1 MRLLCTLP
9 KHLTKFGI
17 EVMISNSS
25 TMEKTFW
32 TATFRGVVCCSVVVC
47 RRCSLWNFSCWW
59 RAAAGWGRSIL
70 TVLPDRYA
78 SFLNKKSQKQPT
90 SVKIIAKK
98 FIYGGGNLKGEMH
111 ATLNACKIST
121 TMHCAK
127 WGTRTAEPKWVK
139 NLMLKNLAKNDNIIT
154 NLVRLLLLVYYVI
167 ICTVCL
173 ALWTCLDIDN
183 DIVPY
188 CNKY

>member
-1 MRLLCTLP
+1 MRLLCTLL

-70 TVLPDRYA
+70 TLLPDRYA

-111 ATLNACKIST
+111 ATFRVTNSVRICAHWCAIESQVAHWNFFVRISKIGWKPIKNAYISI
-121 TMHCAK
+121 
-127 WGTRTAEPKWVK
+127 
-139 NLMLKNLAKNDNIIT
+139 NLETISFYFN
-154 NLVRLLLLVYYVI
+154 
-167 ICTVCL
+167 
-173 ALWTCLDIDN
+173 
-183 DIVPY
+183 
-188 CNKY
+188 